1 MIFKNVKTGVKIFNR
16 EREKVISRFLKVSF
30 LIFITGI
37 MMYCLDIN
45 FIYLYNI

>member
-30 LIFITGI
+30 LIFITDRV
-37 MMYCLDIN
+37 L
-45 FIYLYNI
+45 